1 MFSAQ
6 SYLRFRIYVSDPA
19 QTVTGTL
26 KAQRALWMLSDW
38 IALCRLLTYQMILRD
53 VVERRSDRVL
63 LKLTS
68 WNFVEGPEEDNE
80 P

>member
-26 KAQRALWMLSDW
+26 KAQRAL
-38 IALCRLLTYQMILRD
+38 
-53 VVERRSDRVL
+53 
-63 LKLTS
+63 
-68 WNFVEGPEEDNE
+68 
-80 P
+80 